1 MSSAGKRRNSE
12 SAAPYTVA
20 NEQAPSSFLNL
31 VIAAGVVALVV
42 LSVMTVKV
50 ARIFFYVAVPWKWN
64 DLLLTQRATR
74 LSTLVSPEIYKLSP
88 KIYT

>member
-42 LSVMTVKV
+42 LSVMTVQV
-50 ARIFFYVAVPWKWN
+50 VYNFF
-64 DLLLTQRATR
+64 
-74 LSTLVSPEIYKLSP
+74 
-88 KIYT
+88 